1 MGKEMKFTVG
11 KTKYYVWF
19 EDDLN
24 DRLVYTD
31 NFGSHFYKINGQ
43 VVYFSNDEEEKFREL
58 RRKHG

>member
-11 KTKYYVWF
+11 QTKYYVWF

-31 NFGSHFYKINGQ
+31 NFGRHFYKINGR
-43 VVYFSNDEEEKFREL
+43 VVYFSNDEEEKFKEL